1 MYIERKEDLSI
12 YYWLVNKFASTPFVK
27 IVDGFPVEEFSIPSI
42 SLEQDELENYPIQLG
57 DRKGGSV
64 RTWYIDVFAKNK
76 SQRDEFAYKI
86 YNDLKDGITVYDYDE
101 GFDNPSAIGHL
112 DIEYRK
118 IQIVR
123 IEPELVTTLYY
134 RATITILAENVILE
148 D

>member
-12 YYWLVNKFASTPFVK
+12 YYWLVNKFQSTPFVK
-27 IVDGFPVEEFSIPSI
+27 IVDGFPVEDLTIPSI
-42 SLEQDELENYPIQLG
+42 SIEQDEIEYYPLQMG

-64 RTWYIDVFAKNK
+64 RTWYIDIFAKNK
-76 SQRDEFAYKI
+76 SQRDEFAYKV
-86 YNDLKDGITVYDYDE
+86 YNDLKDGITVYNYDL
-101 GFDNPSAIGHL
+101 GFDTTSAIGHL

-123 IEPELVTTLYY
+123 IDPELISPLYY